1 MTSRRFGTG
10 PAAGLALILAGTL
23 AHGADQPARGGG
35 ALHLDAGQK
44 EFLRLEP
51 ILVTVRLEAGQSD
64 GLPAAPGKTKQGT
77 LRFEIKPEVK
87 PRSGAKPLP
96 LESQVSGNP
105 KARQYDLLE
114 WFAFP
119 DKGTWSVQAVFES
132 KGGKVTSPPV
142 TISIDKP
149 EPKDPEHDPMAR
161 LHHTPWTNYD
171 TNAFC
176 GDTFDLVKRW
186 PKSRFAK
193 YCHYWNGRY
202 LQNKKEYAKAIASF
216 RTVVEKY
223 PDFAL
228 ADAAEFGI
236 VQCLHA
242 QGKMAEAQKI
252 NTALRKKLSERAVKQ
267 GIKPGNCP
275 TAVQQ
280 LAEGM
285 SKRLNGGGTK

>member
-1 MTSRRFGTG
+1 G
-10 PAAGLALILAGTL
+10 
-23 AHGADQPARGGG
+23 
-35 ALHLDAGQK
+35 
-44 EFLRLEP
+44 LRLESK
-51 ILVTVRLEAGQSD
+51 VRAS
-64 GLPAAPGKTKQGT
+64 A
-77 LRFEIKPEVK
+77 
-87 PRSGAKPLP
+87 RS
-96 LESQVSGNP
+96 
-105 KARQYDLLE
+105 RHYDLLE

-132 KGGKVTSPPV
+132 KGGKATSSPV

-171 TNAFC
+171 SNAFC

-202 LQNKKEYAKAIASF
+202 LQNKKEYAKAIASY

-242 QGKMAEAQKI
+242 QGKMAEAQKL
-252 NTALRKKLSERAVKQ
+252 NTALRKKVSER
-267 GIKPGNCP
+267 
-275 TAVQQ
+275 
-280 LAEGM
+280 LA
-285 SKRLNGGGTK
+285 